1 MKPRNAALAKIK
13 NIHTPDSV
21 LLEEIIAGP
30 VIAFR
35 RTVLGLSKGLG
46 EAECR
51 EIVGRLLNPTQLFL
65 EAEAVIVV
73 ALIDDL
79 TVLDPDEGY
88 SLEAERLAGR
98 RVSGPQA
105 PVSVPAKVHSNSTPF
120 RAFDRLGR
128 IFRCDRELFRTP

>member
-13 NIHTPDSV
+13 NIHTPNSV

-51 EIVGRLLNPTQLFL
+51 EIVGAPT
-65 EAEAVIVV
+65 E
-73 ALIDDL
+73 
-79 TVLDPDEGY
+79 
-88 SLEAERLAGR
+88 
-98 RVSGPQA
+98 
-105 PVSVPAKVHSNSTPF
+105 SNRSCFWKP
-120 RAFDRLGR
+120 R
-128 IFRCDRELFRTP
+128 PS